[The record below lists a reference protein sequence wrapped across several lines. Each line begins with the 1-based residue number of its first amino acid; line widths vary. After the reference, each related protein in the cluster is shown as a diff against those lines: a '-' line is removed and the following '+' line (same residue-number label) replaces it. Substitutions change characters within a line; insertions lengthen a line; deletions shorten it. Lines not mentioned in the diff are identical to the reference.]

1 MQELHLLHN
10 PNPIKLNEQEQEA
23 MDEIAKNLLD
33 LIFGKWAKSKP
44 TVSVGAA
51 TIFDENVM
59 FQTFGQEPKP
69 IRVIVKGKKKSYNQ
83 YAKTFGFTSGAITTW
98 ENGKQEIAINLN
110 GYGLKKSFSDLYKSN
125 PYVFFI
131 EYIGFLSTIR
141 HEFIHAKDPN
151 ASSRYGTST
160 VNKKF
165 GYMHYINDPARL
177 EMRSHLGEWDILL
190 SEIQSLIANK
200 DKNEYTRGVWT
211 EVKLFLCRLHLNLA
225 IADDKAEALFKFLT
239 NENRFFTSF
248 VPKVLA
254 DRLKL
259 NHDFYN
265 EPYDKVNKAIT
276 LYEDA
281 KRQEWKKLFTEK
293 NEEYQR
299 ILKERQDTE
308 KILIRDLKKVKE
320 YKNRAELMDKVKEYM
335 KTNAPT
341 LPKKPVKKIY
351 FTREERQNILDNRK
365 NNYPDMIQ
373 AIYTMFRD
381 KGLLDPKLC
390 DAKLTV
396 RETVAEKRAGI
407 LPKRDKIVIYSL
419 MNRFQNMR

>member
-44 TVSVGAA
+44 SVSVGAA
-51 TIFDENVM
+51 TIFDKNVM
-59 FQTFGQEPKP
+59 FQTFGQKPRP
-69 IRVIVKGKKKSYNQ
+69 IRVIVKGVKKTYN
-83 YAKTFGFTSGAITTW
+83 KFIDTFGFTSGAIHTW
-98 ENGKQEIAINLN
+98 PNGKQEININLN
-110 GYGLKKSFSDLYKSN
+110 GYGLKKSFSDLYKNN

-151 ASSRYGTST
+151 ASNRYGTGV

-211 EVKLFLCRLHLNLA
+211 EIERVLCVLQHNFA

-239 NENRFFTSF
+239 MKKDLYTPF

-254 DRLKL
+254 ERLKL

-281 KRQEWKKLFTEK
+281 KRAEWTDLFVKKDGQYK
-293 NEEYQR
+293 
-299 ILKERQDTE
+299 
-308 KILIRDLKKVKE
+308 KILRERRRIEKVLIEDSKKVKE

-341 LPKKPVKKIY
+341 LPKKPVKKVY